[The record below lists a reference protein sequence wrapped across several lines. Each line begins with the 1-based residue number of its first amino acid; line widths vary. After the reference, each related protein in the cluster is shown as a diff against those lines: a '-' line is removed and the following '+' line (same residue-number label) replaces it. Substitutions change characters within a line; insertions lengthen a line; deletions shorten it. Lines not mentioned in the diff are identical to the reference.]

1 MTALLQLTHEGR
13 GGVWKLRRVWLTAEL
28 SRCLAEEVLV
38 KEDGR
43 LRKAAVAP
51 GAVLPEQE
59 PVPCP
64 KVDGLAYGEAM
75 GEASVVGARKGHNE
89 FARLLH
95 SPAYLHPYSR
105 VVGKIQLW
113 AHLCGLP
120 SRIDSNMC

>member
-1 MTALLQLTHEGR
+1 MR
-13 GGVWKLRRVWLTAEL
+13 
-28 SRCLAEEVLV
+28 
-38 KEDGR
+38 EDGR

-51 GAVLPEQE
+51 GAVLPKQE

-95 SPAYLHPYSR
+95 SPAHLHTYSKR
-105 VVGKIQLW
+105 KGKLQLR
-113 AHLCGLP
+113 A
-120 SRIDSNMC
+120 SRRDRQQHVYVYHGDVTEQRADGITTCF